1 MKLVEEESQHHWKAV
16 KQNYQHLGID
26 ILTEIFSVGDGK
38 DSNNKLILTHK
49 SSNQNRIT
57 VTE

>member
-26 ILTEIFSVGDGK
+26 ILTEIFSVGDG
-38 DSNNKLILTHK
+38 
-49 SSNQNRIT
+49 
-57 VTE
+57 